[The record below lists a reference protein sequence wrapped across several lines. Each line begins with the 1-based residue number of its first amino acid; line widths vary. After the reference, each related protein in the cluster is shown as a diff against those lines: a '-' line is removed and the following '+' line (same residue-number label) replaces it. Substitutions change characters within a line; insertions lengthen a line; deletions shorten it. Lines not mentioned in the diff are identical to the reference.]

1 MLIHDTCWYIERMA
15 LARWCQTGV
24 EGCRQCHSFYA
35 ICHRSYCSRIGDSVA
50 SIIVASQL
58 ATAGC
63 KVQWCPL
70 LLFVDRI
77 FWHLRK
83 MFGRS
88 CVTDLISN
96 QGVPP
101 YFYMWGTCH
110 LSEYWFSSSPA
121 ACLTGW
127 SLRSWS
133 VFTSGGATVRN
144 LWPESTDSYTKLP
157 GLLILFCLV

>member
-1 MLIHDTCWYIERMA
+1 MLTGTFKGWHWPGGVRLGSRGVANVTAFMQFVIAAIRGSEILSQVLSSPHNSPLLAVKYI
-15 LARWCQTGV
+15 Q
-24 EGCRQCHSFYA
+24 
-35 ICHRSYCSRIGDSVA
+35 
-50 SIIVASQL
+50 
-58 ATAGC
+58 
-63 KVQWCPL
+63 CPL

-110 LSEYWFSSSPA
+110 LSEYWFSSSQA